1 MTFLRLAEHFGN
13 YILRASEHK
22 QKYLFWL
29 FFLQKFGRL
38 SAKPISS
45 LTFFKAKTER
55 NVAAAA
61 ASDVICFE
69 LKRGGCRDLKRGNST
84 EEPRLLSLMSL
95 IYCLPTPTLSLS
107 LSHPPSLAISP
118 SLPLSLPLYQISVV
132 C

>member
-1 MTFLRLAEHFGN
+1 MTFLRLAEHIGN

-22 QKYLFWL
+22 QNICFG

-61 ASDVICFE
+61 ASAVICFK
-69 LKRGGCRDLKRGNST
+69 LKRGG
-84 EEPRLLSLMSL
+84 
-95 IYCLPTPTLSLS
+95 
-107 LSHPPSLAISP
+107 
-118 SLPLSLPLYQISVV
+118 
-132 C
+132 